1 MITKKEI
8 NTYTKKLKDKRIR
21 YRDIPDEIRLNEDF
35 ITAIRKAK
43 IRFFERRGYDVINN
57 EFFVYEYLEESND
70 ISLIDTFT
78 FETFDEYYTFLNGD
92 IYDNSCYYQYIF
104 SKKQIKDYNLD
115 ISKLKNTHFT
125 CQNIDDWEF
134 DDDFDAKYK
143 QGEKNKKQLF
153 KWIDKFMACKSS
165 DEFLQVMNNFNRSK
179 FDFYRYKALLIDVFI
194 WSNRKLAF
202 DVLIDLCNREELF
215 CISTLAIR
223 YDAHKVLDLYNPTGV
238 SKQTRYK
245 RRKELKDLLEKIEL
259 GQYEIRSSKGFDEE
273 SHLFYVNTYYQFANH
288 DYHTEKRYFFS
299 FEHFA
304 SFLNN
309 DLSDCNLSSARLDI
323 DLSKYVVNDKTI
335 LPFESTNIEIRLT
348 KKYDG
353 RFYVSKEWLDSN
365 GNVIKQQEERFKFFF
380 DFLCFLKG
388 DLSGID
394 FLFCDGIINLN
405 DISALNIKDCRFKSD
420 FLEKFRLKYDAV
432 SLPALKDYSFNFS
445 KKNET
450 STELVLQHKH
460 ELRLSFDEERELNR
474 IAYISDIHL
483 MHRFIDCKS
492 ENDREAIVRKLS
504 KMLCFSRSDFLLIG
518 GDVSSESIYYNMLLE
533 CIYDYNKD
541 YGEDEYDNTIFIL
554 GNHELWNFPDKSFD
568 EIVKLYQKQIN
579 DHKCY
584 LLQNSIIYKQIDKT
598 VGQITEEELS
608 VISEGQLREKLA
620 KAQLIIFGGLAFSGL
635 NEKFNADNGIYR
647 NTISRSQEISES
659 KKFEKLY
666 DKVCKALYD
675 KNVIIFTHT
684 PREDWT
690 KQECMP
696 NFVYVSG
703 HTHRNYFYDDGS
715 TRIYAD
721 NQIGYK
727 KKEFFLKKFYISKEY
742 EYFAD
747 YKDGIYEISKDQYND
762 FYRAKNIG
770 MDYNRDG
777 TIFMLK
783 RNEYYCFFR
792 EGKTRLSMLNGGAL
806 VSVPNDLNYYYDNM
820 LKEIAF
826 IKKPLDKYT
835 NIQQKISDQ
844 VKSIGGRGTIHGA
857 IIDIDFYNH
866 IYVNPN
872 DLVITGYFAYDI
884 IFKQVYKNIPSLL
897 KAKCPALY
905 ENYRKLLSGKTD
917 NALVVAGNTEID
929 TTPEDYFETDIYKA
943 SREIKK
949 MQKVNKG
956 ILSTWYDPNT
966 GANLLE

>member
-202 DVLIDLCNREELF
+202 DVLLDLCNREELF

-223 YDAHKVLDLYNPTGV
+223 YDAHKVLELYNPTGV

-245 RRKELKDLLEKIEL
+245 RRKELKDLIEKIEL

-365 GNVIKQQEERFKFFF
+365 GNVIKQQEERFK
-380 DFLCFLKG
+380 
-388 DLSGID
+388 
-394 FLFCDGIINLN
+394 
-405 DISALNIKDCRFKSD
+405 
-420 FLEKFRLKYDAV
+420 
-432 SLPALKDYSFNFS
+432 
-445 KKNET
+445 
-450 STELVLQHKH
+450 
-460 ELRLSFDEERELNR
+460 
-474 IAYISDIHL
+474 
-483 MHRFIDCKS
+483 
-492 ENDREAIVRKLS
+492 
-504 KMLCFSRSDFLLIG
+504 
-518 GDVSSESIYYNMLLE
+518 
-533 CIYDYNKD
+533 
-541 YGEDEYDNTIFIL
+541 
-554 GNHELWNFPDKSFD
+554 
-568 EIVKLYQKQIN
+568 
-579 DHKCY
+579 
-584 LLQNSIIYKQIDKT
+584 
-598 VGQITEEELS
+598 
-608 VISEGQLREKLA
+608 
-620 KAQLIIFGGLAFSGL
+620 
-635 NEKFNADNGIYR
+635 
-647 NTISRSQEISES
+647 
-659 KKFEKLY
+659 
-666 DKVCKALYD
+666 
-675 KNVIIFTHT
+675 
-684 PREDWT
+684 
-690 KQECMP
+690 
-696 NFVYVSG
+696 
-703 HTHRNYFYDDGS
+703 YF
-715 TRIYAD
+715 
-721 NQIGYK
+721 
-727 KKEFFLKKFYISKEY
+727 
-742 EYFAD
+742 
-747 YKDGIYEISKDQYND
+747 
-762 FYRAKNIG
+762 
-770 MDYNRDG
+770 
-777 TIFMLK
+777 
-783 RNEYYCFFR
+783 
-792 EGKTRLSMLNGGAL
+792 
-806 VSVPNDLNYYYDNM
+806 
-820 LKEIAF
+820 
-826 IKKPLDKYT
+826 
-835 NIQQKISDQ
+835 
-844 VKSIGGRGTIHGA
+844 
-857 IIDIDFYNH
+857 
-866 IYVNPN
+866 
-872 DLVITGYFAYDI
+872 
-884 IFKQVYKNIPSLL
+884 
-897 KAKCPALY
+897 
-905 ENYRKLLSGKTD
+905 
-917 NALVVAGNTEID
+917 
-929 TTPEDYFETDIYKA
+929 
-943 SREIKK
+943 
-949 MQKVNKG
+949 
-956 ILSTWYDPNT
+956 
-966 GANLLE
+966 